1 MTMTP
6 FLDYTLVAASV
17 VAACVYLFF
26 TYRKKKCGGC
36 MGEASKGSTRTIQI
50 QLPKK

>member
-1 MTMTP
+1 MP
-6 FLDYTLVAASV
+6 PLLDYLLVSLSV
-17 VAACVYLFF
+17 VGACVYLFF

-36 MGEASKGSTRTIQI
+36 MGESSKGSNQRIQI